1 MMKKKLLNRITYFP
15 FILLGIIIIYL
26 IINSFIG
33 KTLQNP
39 TDISNL
45 YTSTPL
51 LCLWGLL
58 GVAGMVVLL
67 RKGDGRKMPLLLFH
81 CSLILILLGA
91 CVTHFTHESG
101 ILHLRKGVEKNKFVS
116 FQENRLIK
124 LPFYL
129 TLSEFNVI
137 NYPGTTTPADYKSI
151 VQIKKNQ
158 ESISATISMNKIL
171 NIDGYR
177 FYQTSYDEDLME
189 TILTVT
195 YDKWGVRT
203 TYTGYG
209 LLFASMLLLL
219 LNPNGKF
226 RHLLKNE
233 RWKMLSLLIF
243 FISIPNQGW
252 AKTKTLSDEELV
264 AFGQILIQ
272 HQGRISTMEN
282 FASDFTKK
290 ITGKSS
296 FNEYSALEVLCGWI
310 FAPEIWQ
317 NEPMFKIK
325 GKYEQNV
332 LGITTDYAKFTDYF
346 NNDKSYKI
354 EQFMSQPTTS
364 KEKEKRWKKLS
375 IIDEKAQ
382 LIFMLHAGELIK
394 IFPINNEGNIELLS
408 SSDANSSTQNS
419 NDSLLTTHFFPLLY
433 ESIQKRESCQVWI
446 EQFKKHQLQMLGEN
460 APSAVQLKAEQ
471 IYLKYNILPTLGYC
485 TLTIGFIAFITLCL
499 QLIRNRCFNRF
510 QTLLSVLL
518 LLSFT
523 YLSFIL
529 SLRGIISERLPFSNG
544 HETLLS
550 IAWMAQ
556 LCALIARKKINIATP
571 MGILISGFALLGAT
585 LSDSN
590 PQITHLMPV
599 LNSPLLSI
607 HVSLMMISYT
617 LIGFI
622 TIISLLSVILILSQQ
637 NNEAIQ
643 NLTLLNQLLLYPAL
657 FFMSAGIFIGA
668 IWANVSWGNYWSWD
682 PKETW
687 ALISMLYYS
696 IAMHNESLP
705 FLRQPLLF
713 HLYLIIGAFMV
724 LTTYFGVNY
733 YFGGM
738 HSYA

>member
-1 MMKKKLLNRITYFP
+1 MKKKLHNRITYFP

-33 KTLQNP
+33 KTLQNS
-39 TDISNL
+39 TDIPNL

-51 LCLWGLL
+51 LFLWGLL
-58 GVAGMVVLL
+58 GVTGMVVLL
-67 RKGDGRKMPLLLFH
+67 RNGDGRKMPLLLFH

-129 TLSEFNVI
+129 SLSEFNVI

-151 VQIKKNQ
+151 VQIQKKQ
-158 ESISATISMNKIL
+158 KCIPATISMNKIL

-177 FYQTSYDEDLME
+177 FYQTSYDEDLMG

-195 YDKWGVRT
+195 YDKWGVRI
-203 TYTGYG
+203 TYIGYG
-209 LLFASMLLLL
+209 LLFFSMFLLLL
-219 LNPNGKF
+219 APKGKF
-226 RHLLKNE
+226 RHLLKDK
-233 RWKMLSLLIF
+233 RWKMLSVLLLF
-243 FISIPNQGW
+243 MTIPNQGW
-252 AKTKTLSDEELV
+252 AKTKTLSDEELAV
-264 AFGQILIQ
+264 FGQILIQ

-296 FNEYSALEVLCGWI
+296 YKEYSALEVLCGWI

-332 LGITTDYAKFTDYF
+332 LGITSDYAKFTDYF
-346 NNDKSYKI
+346 NNDVSYKI
-354 EQFMSQPTTS
+354 EEFMSQPATS

-382 LIFMLHAGELIK
+382 LIFMLHSGELIK
-394 IFPINNEGNIELLS
+394 IFPINNRGNIELLS
-408 SSDANSSTQNS
+408 SSEAKSYTLNSY
-419 NDSLLTTHFFPLLY
+419 DSLLTNHFIPLLY

-446 EQFKKHQLQMLGEN
+446 EQFKKHQLQKLGDN

-471 IYLKYNILPTLGYC
+471 LYLKYNILPTLGYC
-485 TLTIGFIAFITLCL
+485 TLIIGFIAFVLLCL
-499 QLIRNRCFNRF
+499 QLIGNRRFYRF
-510 QTLLSVLL
+510 QTLSIVFL
-518 LLSFT
+518 LLSFA

-544 HETLLS
+544 HETMLS

-556 LCALIARKKINIATP
+556 LGALIARKKISIVIP
-571 MGILISGFALLGAT
+571 MGILMSGFALLGAT

-622 TIISLLSVILILSQQ
+622 TIISLLSVILILFQQ

-643 NLTLLNQLLLYPAL
+643 NLTSLNQLLLYPAL

-696 IAMHNESLP
+696 ISMHNDSLP
-705 FLRQPLLF
+705 FLRKPHLF
-713 HLYLIIGAFMV
+713 HLYLIIGAFLI